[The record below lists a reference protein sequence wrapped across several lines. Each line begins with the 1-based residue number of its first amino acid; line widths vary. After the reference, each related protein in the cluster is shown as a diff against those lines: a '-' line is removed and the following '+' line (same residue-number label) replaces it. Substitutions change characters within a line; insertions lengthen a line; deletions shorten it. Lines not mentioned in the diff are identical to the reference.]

1 MKDYNENK
9 ESPYLK
15 YWNVNNLYEWAI
27 SQKLPLCSFKW
38 IKNISQFNKDF
49 VKRFNE
55 KNEEGYFFKLMLNIL
70 KHCMNGLPFFT
81 KRMEI
86 GQVEKPISNVHY
98 KKNMLIMYKI

>member
-27 SQKLPLCSFKW
+27 SQKLPLSSFKW
-38 IKNISQFNKDF
+38 IKNISEINKDF

-70 KHCMNGLPFFT
+70 KHCMNFT
-81 KRMEI
+81 MVYLFLLKEWKSGRLKNLYQMCIIKRI
-86 GQVEKPISNVHY
+86 C
-98 KKNMLIMYKI
+98 